1 MEPPIEDLLHKVKV
15 ISQTSYGAILSRIID
30 SVYEK
35 VAEAYDTEPLS
46 PEELQALEEV
56 VAAVKRG
63 DLSRFISLEE
73 FEKKHCFYELTA

>member
-1 MEPPIEDLLHKVKV
+1 MEPLIDDLLHKVKV
-15 ISQTSYGAILSRIID
+15 ISQTSYGTMLNKIID

-35 VAEAYDTEPLS
+35 VEEEYDTEPLN
-46 PEELQALEEV
+46 PEELQVLEEV

-73 FEKKHCFYELTA
+73 FEKKHGL

>member
-1 MEPPIEDLLHKVKV
+1 MVPPIEDLLHKVKV
-15 ISQTSYGAILSRIID
+15 ISQTSYGTILSRIID

-35 VAEAYDTEPLS
+35 VEEEYDTEPLS
-46 PEELQALEEV
+46 TDELQALEEV

-73 FEKKHCFYELTA
+73 FEKKHGL

>member
-15 ISQTSYGAILSRIID
+15 ISQTSYGTILSRIID
-30 SVYEK
+30 SVYEI
-35 VAEAYDTEPLS
+35 VEEEYDTEPLS

-56 VAAVKRG
+56 VAAVKRD

-73 FEKKHCFYELTA
+73 FEKNHGL

>member
-1 MEPPIEDLLHKVKV
+1 MEPLIDDLVHKVKV
-15 ISQTSYGAILSRIID
+15 ISQTSYGTMLNKIID

-35 VAEAYDTEPLS
+35 VEEEYDTEPLN
-46 PEELQALEEV
+46 PEELQVLEEV

-73 FEKKHCFYELTA
+73 FEKKHGL

>member
-1 MEPPIEDLLHKVKV
+1 MEPPIEDLLHKVRV
-15 ISQTSYGAILSRIID
+15 ISQTSYATILSRIID

-35 VAEAYDTEPLS
+35 VEEEYDTEPLS

-73 FEKKHCFYELTA
+73 FEKKHGL

>member
-1 MEPPIEDLLHKVKV
+1 MEPSIDDLLHKVRV
-15 ISQTSYGAILSRIID
+15 ISQTSYATILSRIID

-35 VAEAYDTEPLS
+35 VEEEYDTEPLS

-73 FEKKHCFYELTA
+73 FEKKHGL